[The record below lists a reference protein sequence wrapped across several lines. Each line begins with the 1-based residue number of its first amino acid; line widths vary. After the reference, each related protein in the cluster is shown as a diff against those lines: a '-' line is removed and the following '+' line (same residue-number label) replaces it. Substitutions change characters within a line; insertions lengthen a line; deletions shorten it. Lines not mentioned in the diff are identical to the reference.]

1 LAATHSRSAACLS
14 GESES
19 ELPTRVRFVEQISG
33 GPHRGDRAE
42 KVAEQLT
49 SRDHAAGD
57 LPVIVQRAFA
67 TLRTAQQYLTDYWGD
82 MRALAALTTQ
92 THTDSLAQRSS

>member
-1 LAATHSRSAACLS
+1 LAATYSRSAARLS

-19 ELPTRVRFVEQISG
+19 EFPTRVRFVDQISG
-33 GPHRGDRAE
+33 GPHSGNRAE
-42 KVAEQLT
+42 MVAEQLT
-49 SRDHAAGD
+49 SRVHAAGD
-57 LPVIVQRAFA
+57 LPVVVQRAFA
-67 TLRTAQQYLTDYWGD
+67 TLRTPQQYLTDYWRH